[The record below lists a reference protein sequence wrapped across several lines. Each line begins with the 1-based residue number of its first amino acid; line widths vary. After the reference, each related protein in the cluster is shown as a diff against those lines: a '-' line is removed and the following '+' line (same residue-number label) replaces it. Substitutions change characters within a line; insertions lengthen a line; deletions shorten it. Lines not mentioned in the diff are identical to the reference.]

1 MSLTIGYLV
10 EFGYLNLP
18 RFHKYLEE
26 LSQVSNFPFNL
37 HYFKMHYIYIISLR
51 YVYSL
56 KYGIDKVSCNG
67 LRQNYP
73 FI

>member
-37 HYFKMHYIYIISLR
+37 HYFKMHYIYNFAEVDLFFKIR
-51 YVYSL
+51 
-56 KYGIDKVSCNG
+56 N
-67 LRQNYP
+67 R
-73 FI
+73 